1 MDFAE
6 VVRRRRMVRR
16 FDPDRP
22 VPPTTLEAVLYAA
35 LRAPSAGFS
44 QGWDFVVLQDAD
56 ARGRF
61 WEATRDPELAT
72 DAPPDAW
79 LAGVSAAPVLVLC
92 LSDPDTYL
100 DRYAEP
106 DKGWEDRDPARWPV
120 PYWDV
125 DTGMA
130 AMLMLLAAVD
140 EGVGALFFGVPPVRH
155 AAVRRAH
162 GIPDNRR
169 IVGVVALGHELR
181 RTEGSSRTR
190 RRRSRDE
197 VVHWGHFGAPDQGF
211 RGGADDRSSGAA
223 GDGSSGESGS
233 GPV

>member
-1 MDFAE
+1 MEFAD

-22 VPPTTLEAVLYAA
+22 VPPAVLDAVLYAA
-35 LRAPSAGFS
+35 QRAPSAGFS
-44 QGWDFVVLQDAD
+44 QGWDFVVLVEDD
-56 ARGRF
+56 DRSRF
-61 WEATRDPELAT
+61 WSATRDPASG
-72 DAPPDAW
+72 APRDAW

-106 DKGWEDRDPARWPV
+106 DKGWDDRDPARWPV

-140 EGVGALFFGVPPVRH
+140 QGVGALFFGVPAPRH
-155 AAVRRAH
+155 AAVRQAH
-162 GIPDNRR
+162 GIPENRR
-169 IVGVVALGHELR
+169 LVGVVALGHELR

-190 RRRSRDE
+190 PRRAVAE
-197 VVHWGHFGAPDQGF
+197 VVHWGGF
-211 RGGADDRSSGAA
+211 EGTHHGV
-223 GDGSSGESGS
+223 SGESGAT
-233 GPV
+233 PV